1 MKENFTSKRTDSQD
15 TPTSTQSNRS
25 KTYAKSLLQDH
36 YSEATENEVEQ
47 FECIELKGRY
57 EPIRLIG
64 KKGQYTMSLGSSAI
78 WDQPIQ
84 SKKEAETLLDEMPIK
99 LMLLMNCVYGK
110 YMDEYLQSAS
120 KTAARE
126 MKLGSE

>member
-1 MKENFTSKRTDSQD
+1 MKENNTSKKTTSQD

-25 KTYAKSLLQDH
+25 RTYAKSLLQDH
-36 YSEATENEVEQ
+36 YSDAEEREVEQ

-64 KKGQYTMSLGSSAI
+64 ETGKYTMCLGNSAV
-78 WDQPIQ
+78 WDKPIK
-84 SKKEAETLLDEMPIK
+84 SKKEAEMLLDRMPIK

-110 YMDEYLQSAS
+110 YMDEYLKSV
-120 KTAARE
+120 
-126 MKLGSE
+126 SETKKPAEA

>member
-1 MKENFTSKRTDSQD
+1 MKENNTSKKTTSQD

-25 KTYAKSLLQDH
+25 RIYAKSLLQDH
-36 YSEATENEVEQ
+36 YSEAEEREVKQ

-64 KKGQYTMSLGSSAI
+64 ETGKYTMCLGNSAV
-78 WDQPIQ
+78 WDEPIK
-84 SKKEAETLLDEMPIK
+84 SKKEAEMLLDRMPIK

-110 YMDEYLQSAS
+110 YMDEYLKSVNETEKPAE
-120 KTAARE
+120 A
-126 MKLGSE
+126 

>member
-1 MKENFTSKRTDSQD
+1 MKENNTNKKTTSQD

-25 KTYAKSLLQDH
+25 RTYAKSLLQDH
-36 YSEATENEVEQ
+36 YSDAEEREVEQ

-64 KKGQYTMSLGSSAI
+64 ETGKYTMCLGNSAV
-78 WDQPIQ
+78 WDKPIK
-84 SKKEAETLLDEMPIK
+84 SKKEAEMLLDRMPIK

-110 YMDEYLQSAS
+110 YMDEYLKSV
-120 KTAARE
+120 
-126 MKLGSE
+126 SEAKKPAEA

>member
-1 MKENFTSKRTDSQD
+1 MKENNTSKKTTSQE
-15 TPTSTQSNRS
+15 TSTSTQSNQS

-36 YSEATENEVEQ
+36 YSEAEEREVEQ
-47 FECIELKGRY
+47 FECIELKGKY

-64 KKGQYTMSLGSSAI
+64 KKGQYTMCLGSSAV
-78 WDQPIQ
+78 WDKPIK

-110 YMDEYLQSAS
+110 YMDEYLKSVNEAEKS
-120 KTAARE
+120 TEA
-126 MKLGSE
+126 